1 MAPLIKIS
9 LALTALIFGTV
20 TLSAQNSI
28 KGSGNVTN
36 KSISTQ
42 PYDIIEVSGPME
54 VFLEKGKEGNITIS
68 AEDNVMDRVVA
79 ESDGKTLTISLKNNT
94 SLHNAKKIKV
104 TVPFEDVSEI
114 SLRGSGNIE
123 GNDVLASNALALN
136 IQGSGN
142 IKVSVEAGNLDAKL
156 NGSGDMQ
163 LSGKSTNVDVKTT
176 GSGNFEGKE
185 LVSENAQIYISG
197 SGDST
202 IFVNNSLKARI
213 QGSGSVLYAG
223 KPSSND
229 VKVMG
234 SGKVK
239 SI

>member
-1 MAPLIKIS
+1 
-9 LALTALIFGTV
+9 
-20 TLSAQNSI
+20 
-28 KGSGNVTN
+28 
-36 KSISTQ
+36 
-42 PYDIIEVSGPME
+42 
-54 VFLEKGKEGNITIS
+54 
-68 AEDNVMDRVVA
+68 
-79 ESDGKTLTISLKNNT
+79 
-94 SLHNAKKIKV
+94 
-104 TVPFEDVSEI
+104 
-114 SLRGSGNIE
+114 
-123 GNDVLASNALALN
+123 
-136 IQGSGN
+136 
-142 IKVSVEAGNLDAKL
+142 
-156 NGSGDMQ
+156 MQ

-185 LVSENAQIYISG
+185 LVSDNAQIYISG